1 MQTDERKNG
10 GKGTCFEETVPA
22 VRKRGWDLLIWGS
35 VVLFTLL
42 YLSLIFNNNVW
53 TDEIFSVN
61 LFRENFGQIIMD
73 TAEDVHPPLYYFLG
87 RIFRLLFGDSLQVQK
102 ILTIIPM
109 SLTLVLGATK
119 IRRFF
124 GNGGFLSFP
133 DFSWLYSLLHGVC
146 GTNPHV
152 LLGAAVCD
160 GLRSCCLG
168 NIQGRQMVFLDHAQ
182 CFCGCGRLS
191 ALFFL
196 CFRDYY

>member
-73 TAEDVHPPLYYFLG
+73 TADIFFYLSKL
-87 RIFRLLFGDSLQVQK
+87 RI
-102 ILTIIPM
+102 I
-109 SLTLVLGATK
+109 
-119 IRRFF
+119 
-124 GNGGFLSFP
+124 
-133 DFSWLYSLLHGVC
+133 
-146 GTNPHV
+146 
-152 LLGAAVCD
+152 
-160 GLRSCCLG
+160 
-168 NIQGRQMVFLDHAQ
+168 
-182 CFCGCGRLS
+182 
-191 ALFFL
+191 
-196 CFRDYY
+196 

>member
-73 TAEDVHPPLYYFLG
+73 TAEDVHPPPVSYTHLDVY
-87 RIFRLLFGDSLQVQK
+87 K
-102 ILTIIPM
+102 
-109 SLTLVLGATK
+109 
-119 IRRFF
+119 
-124 GNGGFLSFP
+124 
-133 DFSWLYSLLHGVC
+133 
-146 GTNPHV
+146 
-152 LLGAAVCD
+152 
-160 GLRSCCLG
+160 
-168 NIQGRQMVFLDHAQ
+168 RQM
-182 CFCGCGRLS
+182 
-191 ALFFL
+191 
-196 CFRDYY
+196 